1 MTRTPRRQ
9 FSSRRR
15 ARRDRTD
22 RRATQCVALLDSA
35 MKHEGVP
42 MRVTLGIVL
51 TGVALEQYN
60 LS

>member
-1 MTRTPRRQ
+1 L
-9 FSSRRR
+9 SVL
-15 ARRDRTD
+15 
-22 RRATQCVALLDSA
+22 CVALLDST